1 MFISVQL
8 AFKIWPKLH
17 TLYAAVFDDKMLHP
31 ARPSVRLSRSYDLF
45 EIGSRINFSSNLLE
59 PALCL

>member
-17 TLYAAVFDDKMLHP
+17 TLYAAVFDDVLHP
-31 ARPSVRLSRSYDLF
+31 TRPSVRLSRTYDSF